1 MTKGDILRI
10 LGASERRSTMDY
22 VLPAIGYFAAGAL
35 VGTVAALLLTPKSGR
50 EMRQELSEKASDL
63 RDQIE
68 SGADTAMNEIRSH
81 LPNGRDESEN
91 NVARPR
97 KIAVKTS

>member
-10 LGASERRSTMDY
+10 LGAAERRSTMGY

-50 EMRQELSEKASDL
+50 EMRRELSEKASDL
-63 RDQIE
+63 RDEIE
-68 SGADTAMNEIRSH
+68 SGADTAMNELRNH
-81 LPNGRDESEN
+81 LPSGESEN